1 MSNFGKYKEKGML
14 FDSLEHEYDSIL
26 RPDLQIIIRLDG
38 ISFTS
43 KFLKLFNKATYS
55 IYQECMKKVTFELCA
70 MFKSTK
76 IAYTHTDEI
85 NLILSGKDVE
95 SNDFNRV
102 QKILTKASSLSSA
115 LLTQYLSEKLN
126 IDKNLSF
133 NGLEKCSCFSA
144 KVHNLP

>member
-1 MSNFGKYKEKGML
+1 M
-14 FDSLEHEYDSIL
+14 
-26 RPDLQIIIRLDG
+26 
-38 ISFTS
+38 
-43 KFLKLFNKATYS
+43 
-55 IYQECMKKVTFELCA
+55 
-70 MFKSTK
+70 
-76 IAYTHTDEI
+76 
-85 NLILSGKDVE
+85 SGKDVE

-144 KVHNLP
+144 KVHNLPSNEVNKYFKWRQDPALDFYNDHKNIVDEKYSHGIFIAFIDKKWLEKKWSLHGEHSGKITMTPHNEFYHLVKNSTKRS